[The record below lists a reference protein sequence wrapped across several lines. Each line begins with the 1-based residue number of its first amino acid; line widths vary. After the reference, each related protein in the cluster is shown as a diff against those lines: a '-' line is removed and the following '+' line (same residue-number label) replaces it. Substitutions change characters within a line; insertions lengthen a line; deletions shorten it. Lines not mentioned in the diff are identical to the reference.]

1 MKQLNSK
8 LRNTYTKIK
17 VKNPY
22 NLCFLSMQALYC
34 LDRHTLAE
42 EINNIYTIC
51 SVVASDNPNVSMKL
65 CEIIYHEDDQIIEF
79 DITFAAKAKEL
90 CSKACLDLLNHYTFP
105 KAAECIF
112 EANSRSEKL
121 LTQIWRDDHEICK

>member
-8 LRNTYTKIK
+8 LRNAYNKSK

-22 NLCFLSMQALYC
+22 NLCFLSMQAIYC
-34 LDRHTLAE
+34 LDKLSLAE
-42 EINNIYTIC
+42 EINNMYEIC
-51 SVVASDNPNVSMKL
+51 SAVVSSNPNISMKI

-90 CSKACLDLLNHYTFP
+90 CSKACLDLLNHNAFP
-105 KAAECIF
+105 KAAECTF
-112 EANSRSEKL
+112 EANPRSEKL
-121 LTQIWRDDHEICK
+121 LTQIWREDHEIYK

>member
-8 LRNTYTKIK
+8 LRKAYSKSK
-17 VKNPY
+17 FKNPY
-22 NLCFLSMQALYC
+22 NLCFLSMQVLYC
-34 LDRHTLAE
+34 LDKHTLAE
-42 EINNIYTIC
+42 EIKNMYDLC
-51 SVVASDNPNVSMKL
+51 SAITSSNPGCSMKI
-65 CEIIYHEDDQIIEF
+65 CEIIYHEDDQIVEF

-90 CSKACLDLLNHYTFP
+90 CSKACLDLLNHNAFP
-105 KAAECIF
+105 KAAECTF

>member
-8 LRNTYTKIK
+8 LHNAYSKSK

-22 NLCFLSMQALYC
+22 NLCFLSVQPIYC
-34 LDRHTLAE
+34 LDKLNLAE
-42 EINNIYTIC
+42 EIKNMYDLCSTI
-51 SVVASDNPNVSMKL
+51 ASSNPNISMKL

-90 CSKACLDLLNHYTFP
+90 CSKAYLDLLNYYAFP
-105 KAAECIF
+105 KAAECT
-112 EANSRSEKL
+112 N
-121 LTQIWRDDHEICK
+121 DV

>member
-8 LRNTYTKIK
+8 LRKAYSKSK

-22 NLCFLSMQALYC
+22 NLCFLSMQVLYY
-34 LDRHTLAE
+34 LDKHTLAE
-42 EINNIYTIC
+42 EISNMYDLC
-51 SVVASDNPNVSMKL
+51 SAITSSNPGCSMKI
-65 CEIIYHEDDQIIEF
+65 CEIIYHEDDQIVEF

-90 CSKACLDLLNHYTFP
+90 CSKACLDLLNHYAFP
-105 KAAECIF
+105 KAAECTF

-121 LTQIWRDDHEICK
+121 LTQIWREDHEIYK